1 VTNLFSPTWV
11 VKDDFDE
18 LKWVNYYS
26 LFEKLERRKGSVTRM
41 PNRLM
46 RDAYMSCAFSRE
58 KIMSL
63 VTCDE
68 RCVRVHI
75 KITMSFLLL
84 FTVYEN

>member
-1 VTNLFSPTWV
+1 
-11 VKDDFDE
+11 
-18 LKWVNYYS
+18 
-26 LFEKLERRKGSVTRM
+26 M